1 MVSVSV
7 LPEEG
12 VDVSHH
18 IRLGRG
24 VRQDYRKNL
33 MGVMRNFWVGRF
45 LQSPKTIRERT
56 ERVISMVIF
65 SD

>member
-1 MVSVSV
+1 M
-7 LPEEG
+7 
-12 VDVSHH
+12 DVNHH
-18 IRLGRG
+18 IGLGRG
-24 VRQDYRKNL
+24 VRQDYRKKM